1 MSPRPAYPKIAEA
14 LRTRIGKGELAA
26 GSPVPSEGTLCAEF
40 GVARNTLR
48 RALMELEREGLVK
61 TVPGVGRV
69 VCDPAVPTG
78 QASDLLLDYRRIAAE
93 LRERIELGEYAAGA
107 RLPSEATLVKHYGV
121 SRDTVRRAF
130 TQLRAAGLVTSVQ
143 GKGWFVRRD
152 APRTGRTS
160 QDVPGRVS
168 RSGDVR
174 P

>member
-14 LRTRIGKGELAA
+14 LRTRIGIGELAV
-26 GSPVPSEGTLCAEF
+26 GFPVPSEGTLCAEF

-69 VCDPAVPTG
+69 VCDRAVPIG

-93 LRERIELGEYAAGA
+93 LRVRIERGEYAAGA
-107 RLPSEATLVKHYGV
+107 RLPSEATLVKHYAV
-121 SRDTVRRAF
+121 SSDTVRRAF
-130 TQLRAAGLVTSVQ
+130 AHLRAAGLVTSVQ

-152 APRTGRTS
+152 AARTSRTS